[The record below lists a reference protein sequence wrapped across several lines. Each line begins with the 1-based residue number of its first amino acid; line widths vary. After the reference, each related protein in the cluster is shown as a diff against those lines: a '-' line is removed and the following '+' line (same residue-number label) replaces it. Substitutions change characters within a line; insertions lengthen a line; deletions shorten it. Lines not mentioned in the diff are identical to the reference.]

1 MVLKNPNEFQKER
14 TLVYFVRHGERIHIP
29 NKKDIGLEI
38 PGPGLTKEGI
48 TQAKKVAK
56 GFSRIKNEIDV
67 IYSSDMLRAI
77 ETANEISKATGRK
90 FKVIKGLS
98 EINNIYNKKK
108 YLQRHFL
115 RDFIKH
121 YSSLKVFNNILK
133 NNKGKIVII
142 VGHGNILKGIIGKKL
157 GLSFKQ
163 ISKFGHR
170 NGNTTLISFKGQK
183 LDFIEYINSKELFY

>member
-29 NKKDIGLEI
+29 NKKEAGLEI

-48 TQAKKVAK
+48 NQAKKVAK
-56 GFSRIKNEIDV
+56 EFSRINNEIDA
-67 IYSSDMLRAI
+67 IYSSNMQRAI
-77 ETANEISKATGRK
+77 ETATEISKVTGKK
-90 FKVIKGLS
+90 FKIIKGLS
-98 EINNIYNKKK
+98 EINNIYNKKR
-108 YLQRHFL
+108 YLQRSFW

-121 YSSLKVFNNILK
+121 HSSLKVFDNILK
-133 NNKGKIVII
+133 NNKGKVIII
-142 VGHGNILKGIIGKKL
+142 VGHGNIIKGIIGKKL

-170 NGNTTLISFKGQK
+170 NGNTTLMSFKGQK